1 MQNIFKLFLIPLV
14 AVCTANAQ
22 KKSLKEFEKAA
33 NAWHQKNVQSVLN
46 EQEKLLLAQ
55 GFYYFSKL
63 FALIASENENQVE
76 VKKLADAINQLRL
89 KVIKLPNAR
98 NSVNQFLL
106 EFKNIK
112 SDLDKAIQSS
122 NSKNSGD
129 GILNVYNHVRSY
141 YKVLVKEL
149 NNKTINVGPDKGK
162 ELPGELPNET
172 ELITKLNKKIAK
184 LENR

>member
-1 MQNIFKLFLIPLV
+1 MKNIFNLLLIVLV
-14 AVCTANAQ
+14 AVFTVNAQ
-22 KKSLKEFEKAA
+22 KKNIKEFEKAA

-63 FALIASENENQVE
+63 FALIASENEDQAQ
-76 VKKLADAINQLRL
+76 VKKLVDALNEIRL
-89 KVIKLPNAR
+89 KVVKLPNAR

-112 SDLDKAIQSS
+112 NNLDKAIQSS
-122 NSKNSGD
+122 DPKNSGD
-129 GILNVYNHVRSY
+129 GILNVYNHARSY

-149 NNKTINVGPDKGK
+149 KEKTINIGPDKGK
-162 ELPGELPNET
+162 ELPSELPNET
-172 ELITKLNKKIAK
+172 VIITKLNKKIAK